1 MKFRNWIVLMCRV
14 GFIFALSACEEK
26 NDPTG
31 ESELRASM
39 TDAPGPFD
47 EVNVDIQGLEVH
59 SDVNGWNTIPLANP
73 GVYDLLKLT
82 NGQIYD
88 LKTPSGQQSE
98 VKIQINKTLIP
109 GITYDVTLDFDA
121 SKSIIETGKETYI
134 LKPVI
139 RAITDAEDGIISGT
153 LSPAMLAQIQVI
165 STAGDTTGA
174 YSDSLGAFQILGL
187 TTGVYQVDI
196 LSPSPYSDTI
206 FTGISVRNGQ
216 ITSMGTLTIQ

>member
-1 MKFRNWIVLMCRV
+1 M
-14 GFIFALSACEEK
+14 
-26 NDPTG
+26 
-31 ESELRASM
+31 
-39 TDAPGPFD
+39 
-47 EVNVDIQGLEVH
+47 
-59 SDVNGWNTIPLANP
+59 
-73 GVYDLLKLT
+73 
-82 NGQIYD
+82 
-88 LKTPSGQQSE
+88 
-98 VKIQINKTLIP
+98 KIQINKTLIP

-121 SKSIIETGKETYI
+121 SKSIVETGKETYI

-165 STAGDTTGA
+165 STAGDTTGT
-174 YSDSLGAFQILGL
+174 YPDSLGAFQILGL

-206 FTGISVRNGQ
+206 FTGISVRNRQ